1 MIDKELVLKELL
13 SSNFEAYLAIPSQ
26 AGANYDITVVLDE
39 KCVVRLK
46 VRMQTLENESTN
58 NSVVIDSNYDFLVLV
73 VIDNGK
79 NRFFI
84 LSNLD
89 IAKEKGSN
97 VKLSISNCKNGV
109 SEVLS
114 NISEYEN
121 KWESIKNEKHHEQ

>member
-1 MIDKELVLKELL
+1 MI
-13 SSNFEAYLAIPSQ
+13 
-26 AGANYDITVVLDE
+26 
-39 KCVVRLK
+39 
-46 VRMQTLENESTN
+46 
-58 NSVVIDSNYDFLVLV
+58 FLVLV